1 MMTDSSIAMIIG
13 VLLLSLG
20 LFSKNIN
27 FKKMQNKAS
36 RNVKYLYILAGL
48 LLVFIGIFQQF

>member
-1 MMTDSSIAMIIG
+1 MTDSSIAMIIG